1 MGRGRAGVAAVQ
13 WEWRTLKLRVIPP
26 PSIGYVTSAPPAIT
40 VTPNANQYLC
50 GECGTLLVVAADD
63 EVHGLI
69 VRCRACGR
77 YNQVE
82 T

>member
-1 MGRGRAGVAAVQ
+1 VE
-13 WEWRTLKLRVIPP
+13 WEARTLKLRVIPP
-26 PSIGYVTSAPPAIT
+26 PGIGYATSAPPPLI
-40 VTPNANQYLC
+40 VTPNANRYVC
-50 GECGTLLVVAADD
+50 GQCGTLLVVADDD

-69 VRCRACGR
+69 VRCRECGR

>member
-1 MGRGRAGVAAVQ
+1 VVAVQ
-13 WEWRTLKLRVIPP
+13 REWRTLKLRVIPR
-26 PSIGYVTSAPPAIT
+26 PSIGYVTSAPPPIT

-50 GECGTLLVVAADD
+50 GECGTLLVIADD
-63 EVHGLI
+63 DEIHGLI
-69 VRCRACGR
+69 VRCRECGR

>member
-1 MGRGRAGVAAVQ
+1 VVAVQ
-13 WEWRTLKLRVIPP
+13 REWRTLKLRVIPP
-26 PSIGYVTSAPPAIT
+26 PSIGYVTSAPPPIT

-50 GECGTLLVVAADD
+50 GECGTLLVIADD
-63 EVHGLI
+63 DEIHGLI
-69 VRCRACGR
+69 VRCRECGR